1 MGIVGLLTI
10 SAVGSGFNC
19 GTQEKGVP
27 KYETPEEKILRCFC
41 KKDENKDLDK
51 CKQYFKDHPWEID
64 TPIED
69 DCKE

>member
-1 MGIVGLLTI
+1 
-10 SAVGSGFNC
+10 
-19 GTQEKGVP
+19 VP